1 MKEVAL
7 KHADELL
14 AAVYEKA
21 MFALRK
27 KMDADSVLGPH
38 YGHMRPQV
46 RIRLDFI
53 FKNINLPKTGFQVEA
68 EADWAILDSTER
80 ELLIDNPNLTRADA
94 GLPFTHTVV
103 DESGPDRNFKALKKE
118 EIPVDTSNLP
128 APIPPVDT
136 DKTAELEE
144 ELRVS
149 EEKLAGGRR
158 KKGRHA
164 EAPVEPV

>member
-1 MKEVAL
+1 
-7 KHADELL
+7 
-14 AAVYEKA
+14 

-27 KMDADSVLGPH
+27 KMDADSVLGPY

-46 RIRLDFI
+46 RIKVDFI

-80 ELLIDNPNLTRADA
+80 ELLIDNPNLTRAAA

-118 EIPVDTSNLP
+118 EIPVDTSNIP
-128 APIPPVDT
+128 EPTPPVDT
-136 DKTAELEE
+136 DKTEVLAE
-144 ELRVS
+144 ELKVP
-149 EEKLAGGRR
+149 EEKIVRGPKKQRGGP
-158 KKGRHA
+158 KY
-164 EAPVEPV
+164 EASD